1 MTAIFL
7 PNSPTFVSD
16 YFPEGHLTGNRVAPR
31 SLLGPRHP
39 LMYAGIGNWVI
50 AILSVQ
56 GERSARNEEN
66 KSSSIKRAVHIGR
79 AKERNRRR
87 NMGKLGG
94 KVAVITG
101 GSDGMGLATAKLF
114 AREGAKVIITGRD
127 QARLDAAAQGIGNGA
142 DAIGCDISKIADIEA
157 LRAFVERKHGR
168 VDIIFANAGA
178 ARPNMFEYMS
188 EEEFDFTIDCTFKG
202 TYFTVQKL
210 LPLMT
215 SGGSIVLN
223 TTTLTTKGMPY
234 VSVYSA
240 GKAAIRSLA
249 RSLTAEL
256 IGKGI
261 RVNAMAPGYID
272 TDQARKSG
280 VSEEMIQQTKTH
292 VHTQIPMHRSGTV
305 DEIAKAVLFLASDD
319 SSYLTGS
326 ELCVDGGWNQV

>member
-1 MTAIFL
+1 
-7 PNSPTFVSD
+7 
-16 YFPEGHLTGNRVAPR
+16 
-31 SLLGPRHP
+31 
-39 LMYAGIGNWVI
+39 
-50 AILSVQ
+50 
-56 GERSARNEEN
+56 
-66 KSSSIKRAVHIGR
+66 
-79 AKERNRRR
+79 
-87 NMGKLGG
+87 MGKLDG
-94 KVAVITG
+94 KIAVITG

-114 AREGAKVIITGRD
+114 AREGARVVITGRD
-127 QARLDAAAQGIGNGA
+127 PGRLEAAAQVIGNVA
-142 DAIGCDISKIADIEA
+142 AAIRCDISKMADIEH
-157 LRAFVERKHGR
+157 LREFVESRHGH

-188 EEEFDFTIDCTFKG
+188 EDEFDFTVACTFKG

-215 SGGSIVLN
+215 SGGSIILN
-223 TTTLTTKGMPY
+223 TSTLDTKGMPY

-256 IGKGI
+256 VDRGI

-280 VSEEMIQQTKTH
+280 VSEEMIKQTTAN
-292 VHTQIPMHRSGTV
+292 VHAQIPMHRSGKV
-305 DEIAKAVLFLASDD
+305 EEVAKAVMFLACDD

>member
-1 MTAIFL
+1 
-7 PNSPTFVSD
+7 
-16 YFPEGHLTGNRVAPR
+16 
-31 SLLGPRHP
+31 
-39 LMYAGIGNWVI
+39 
-50 AILSVQ
+50 
-56 GERSARNEEN
+56 
-66 KSSSIKRAVHIGR
+66 
-79 AKERNRRR
+79 
-87 NMGKLGG
+87 MGKLEG

-101 GSDGMGLATAKLF
+101 GNSGMGLATAKLF
-114 AREGAKVIITGRD
+114 AREGAKVVITGRD
-127 QARLDAAAQGIGNGA
+127 QATLDTAVQSIGHGA
-142 DAIGCDISKIADIEA
+142 LAIRADISSMADIDA
-157 LRAFVERKHGR
+157 LRAFVEKSHGR
-168 VDIIFANAGA
+168 VDVLYANAGA

-188 EEEFDFTIDCTFKG
+188 EEEFDFTMACTFKG

-249 RSLTAEL
+249 RSLAAEL
-256 IGKGI
+256 TVKGI

-280 VSEEMIQQTKTH
+280 VSEEMIEQTKTQ
-292 VHTQIPMHRSGTV
+292 VHAQIPMHRSGTV
-305 DEIAKAVLFLASDD
+305 DEIARVVLFLASED
-319 SSYLTGS
+319 SSYMTGS

>member
-1 MTAIFL
+1 
-7 PNSPTFVSD
+7 
-16 YFPEGHLTGNRVAPR
+16 
-31 SLLGPRHP
+31 
-39 LMYAGIGNWVI
+39 
-50 AILSVQ
+50 
-56 GERSARNEEN
+56 
-66 KSSSIKRAVHIGR
+66 
-79 AKERNRRR
+79 
-87 NMGKLGG
+87 MGKLDG
-94 KVAVITG
+94 KIAIITG

-114 AREGAKVIITGRD
+114 ASEGAKVVITGRD
-127 QARLDAAAQGIGNGA
+127 QATLDAAAQSIGA
-142 DAIGCDISKIADIEA
+142 DSIRSDMSRMADIET
-157 LRAFVERKHGR
+157 LRAFVESKHGR

-178 ARPNMFEYMS
+178 AKPNMFEYMS
-188 EEEFDFTIDCTFKG
+188 EDEFDFTIACTFKG

-234 VSVYSA
+234 VSVYAA

-256 IGKGI
+256 IDKGI

-272 TDQARKSG
+272 TNQARKSG
-280 VSEEMIQQTKTH
+280 VSEDMIEQTKTQ
-292 VHTQIPMHRSGTV
+292 VHAQIPMHRSGTV

-319 SSYLTGS
+319 SSYITGS

>member
-1 MTAIFL
+1 
-7 PNSPTFVSD
+7 
-16 YFPEGHLTGNRVAPR
+16 
-31 SLLGPRHP
+31 
-39 LMYAGIGNWVI
+39 
-50 AILSVQ
+50 
-56 GERSARNEEN
+56 
-66 KSSSIKRAVHIGR
+66 
-79 AKERNRRR
+79 
-87 NMGKLGG
+87 MGKLNG

-127 QARLDAAAQGIGNGA
+127 QATLNVAAQSIGNGV
-142 DAIGCDISKIADIEA
+142 DAIRSDMSKMSDIQA
-157 LRAFVERKHGR
+157 LHDFVERKHGR

-188 EEEFDFTIDCTFKG
+188 EEDFDFTISCTIKG

-210 LPLMT
+210 LPLMA
-215 SGGSIVLN
+215 SGGAIVLN

-256 IGKGI
+256 VDKGI

-272 TDQARKSG
+272 TNQARKSG
-280 VSEEMIQQTKTH
+280 MSEEMIEHTKTQ
-292 VHTQIPMHRSGTV
+292 VHAQIPMHRSGTV
-305 DEIAKAVLFLASDD
+305 DEIAKTVLFLASDD

-326 ELCVDGGWNQV
+326 EICVDGGWNQV

>member
-1 MTAIFL
+1 
-7 PNSPTFVSD
+7 
-16 YFPEGHLTGNRVAPR
+16 
-31 SLLGPRHP
+31 
-39 LMYAGIGNWVI
+39 
-50 AILSVQ
+50 
-56 GERSARNEEN
+56 
-66 KSSSIKRAVHIGR
+66 
-79 AKERNRRR
+79 
-87 NMGKLGG
+87 MGKLDG
-94 KVAVITG
+94 KIAVITG

-114 AREGAKVIITGRD
+114 AREGATVVITGRD
-127 QARLDAAAQGIGNGA
+127 KERFETAAQSIGN
-142 DAIGCDISKIADIEA
+142 DASAIACDISKMADIEA
-157 LRAFVERKHGR
+157 LREFVESKHGR
-168 VDIIFANAGA
+168 VDILFANAGA

-188 EEEFDFTIDCTFKG
+188 EEEFDFTLACTFKG
-202 TYFTVQKL
+202 TYFTVQNL

-223 TTTLTTKGMPY
+223 TTTLTAKGMPY

-256 IGKGI
+256 IDKGI

-280 VSEEMIQQTKTH
+280 VSEEMIEQTKAQ
-292 VHTQIPMHRSGTV
+292 VHAQIPMHRSGTV

-326 ELCVDGGWNQV
+326 ELCVDGGWAQI